1 MALMLS
7 HTHSPPGRGG
17 RMQRVLLLSAE
28 AATRKADARSAVG
41 AADLSPRS
49 NAHMGSDRHRGEAA
63 RRLTGQH
70 K

>member
-1 MALMLS
+1 LAFILS

-28 AATRKADARSAVG
+28 AATRRAAARSAVG
-41 AADLSPRS
+41 AADLTPHN
-49 NAHMGSDRHRGEAA
+49 NAPTGSDRHRCEA
-63 RRLTGQH
+63 TGPQ